1 MGARKT
7 LPVPANNIMYTIPLF
22 IALTVTLAFPLAAIG
37 DTAESVT
44 WQAYLAELRSKN
56 SSLKAQTASVEAAKS
71 DVALFV
77 PSTFVGFGSMGE
89 RSPVSGV
96 MERSFEITQKIPFPT
111 KFAKASQV
119 KSLRID
125 YAESMEAVANQEIYS
140 EAIKSFIGL
149 DENLK
154 TQKILV
160 QYRDLLTSHVR
171 RLNSLTISDSLQKVH
186 ILTVD
191 ADSMVVKADLEEL
204 KQEEIG
210 LRQRLSEYLLSE
222 GVFSGSPSLKAI
234 SNSSAAS
241 LKNFSAKLATVEAA
255 KKSEALSG
263 AEATYAKQIWLP
275 DFSFTYRKRNRF
287 DGVMPSNHEFM
298 IGLEIPFFWNGQNS
312 VTTSGSTLR
321 AEKARF
327 ESATERRRADA
338 EIATLQAELESGL
351 RKINIFREEV
361 LPLQEKS
368 MSLLH
373 RLSPSD
379 METLDLHRVTFEKW
393 LSDQVKL
400 IKLEGNFRRALAR
413 LQILAGDSQNLELL

>member
-1 MGARKT
+1 M
-7 LPVPANNIMYTIPLF
+7 NTIPHF
-22 IALTVTLAFPLAAIG
+22 IALTVILVLPSVAVG
-37 DTAESVT
+37 DPAGSVT
-44 WQAYLAELRSKN
+44 WQTYLAELKSRN
-56 SSLKAQTASVEAAKS
+56 PSLKAQTASVEAAKS

-125 YAESMEAVANQEIYS
+125 YAESMEVVANQEVYS
-140 EAIKSFIGL
+140 EAIKSFISL

-191 ADSMVVKADLEEL
+191 ADSRVVKADLEEL

-210 LRQRLSEYLLSE
+210 LRQRLSEYLLTE
-222 GVFSGSPSLKAI
+222 GVYSGSPNLKAI
-234 SNSSAAS
+234 SNDSAAS
-241 LKNFSAKLATVEAA
+241 VKNTSAKLASVEAA
-255 KKSEALSG
+255 KKSEALTG
-263 AEATYAKQIWLP
+263 AEATYANQIWMP
-275 DFSFTYRKRNRF
+275 DLSFTYRKRNRF

-298 IGLEIPFFWNGQNS
+298 VGLEIPFFWNGQNS
-312 VTTSGSTLR
+312 VTTSGAKFR
-321 AEKARF
+321 AEK
-327 ESATERRRADA
+327 RRSK
-338 EIATLQAELESGL
+338 Q
-351 RKINIFREEV
+351 
-361 LPLQEKS
+361 KS
-368 MSLLH
+368 K
-373 RLSPSD
+373 
-379 METLDLHRVTFEKW
+379 V
-393 LSDQVKL
+393 V
-400 IKLEGNFRRALAR
+400 
-413 LQILAGDSQNLELL
+413 